1 MRDWTQ
7 PTSPGAIQRRPWMSP
22 WAEHMFGE
30 LLYPG
35 IRVVEFGSGGST
47 LWLRDHAATVLVSY
61 ETRLEWVETMVIH
74 GEIPCLWDGLT
85 MLDIPEHD
93 LLYVDGDPYEF
104 RPLFAA
110 MAWPSLLSGGW
121 MVLDNSNERRLGTM
135 RADYITRSSEFLAVE
150 HQPRPCGFCE
160 TGFFR
165 KG

>member
-1 MRDWTQ
+1 
-7 PTSPGAIQRRPWMSP
+7 
-22 WAEHMFGE
+22 
-30 LLYPG
+30 
-35 IRVVEFGSGGST
+35 
-47 LWLRDHAATVLVSY
+47 
-61 ETRLEWVETMVIH
+61 MVIH

-135 RADYITRSSEFLAVE
+135 RADYIARSSEFLAVE